1 MNKTVIIIAG
11 PTASGKT
18 ALAIEIANYFKT
30 EIISADS
37 RQCFKELIIGVARPS
52 EAELTEVPHHFIAS
66 HSIRQ
71 VVNAGVFEQYALE
84 KVHQIFK
91 KNDIAVMVGGTGL
104 YIKSFCEGIDEMP
117 EVPESL
123 RREIVSGFEQNGLHW
138 LQGQV
143 KELDPEFYATGEIK
157 NPKRLLRAL
166 EMIKATGFSILHY
179 RKGKVAERDF
189 KVVKIALEVS
199 KEQLHQNIN
208 TRVEKMMA
216 SGLLEEVRALV
227 PYKQLNA
234 LQTVGYKELFD
245 YLDGRK
251 SLVAAV
257 EEIKKNTRQYA
268 KRQLTWFKKDKEYH
282 WLEPNSTSILSMI
295 SQLKN

>member
-71 VVNAGVFEQYALE
+71 VVNTGVFEQYALE

-179 RKGKVAERDF
+179 RKGKVTERDF

-216 SGLLEEVRALV
+216 SGLLEEVRSLV